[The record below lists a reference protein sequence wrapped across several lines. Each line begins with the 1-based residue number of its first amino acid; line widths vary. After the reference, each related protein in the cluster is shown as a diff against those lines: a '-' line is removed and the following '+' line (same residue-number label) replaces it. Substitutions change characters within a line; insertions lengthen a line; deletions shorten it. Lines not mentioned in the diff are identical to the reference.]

1 MFFHLYCP
9 DVFFWN
15 GKKKKKPIRTWHVT
29 SSSKDDTLGKWS
41 WFSINTFH
49 IDAVQSLSCA
59 RLVSTPRT
67 AARQASLSF
76 TTSWSLLKLM
86 SIESVMPS
94 HHLNLCHPL
103 LLLPSVLSSI
113 RVFSNESA
121 LHIRWAKYCSF
132 GFSISPAMNIQ
143 DWSPSGETSWISF
156 TSIAVWKML
165 SASFK
170 VLSAQSSLQ
179 STSHIR
185 TWLVEKIIVLA
196 IWTFGSKV
204 TSLLF
209 NTRLVWS

>member
-1 MFFHLYCP
+1 M
-9 DVFFWN
+9 
-15 GKKKKKPIRTWHVT
+15 KKKQKTIRTWHVT

-86 SIESVMPS
+86 SIESMMPS

-103 LLLPSVLSSI
+103 LLLPSILSSI

-121 LHIRWAKYCSF
+121 LHIRWAKYCSSS
-132 GFSISPAMNIQ
+132 FSISPAMNIQ

-156 TSIAVWKML
+156 SSPAVWKTGSQCSVFFTVHL
-165 SASFK
+165 SHPYLTTGKNHSFGY
-170 VLSAQSSLQ
+170 VDLWQQSNVSA
-179 STSHIR
+179 
-185 TWLVEKIIVLA
+185 
-196 IWTFGSKV
+196 F
-204 TSLLF
+204 
-209 NTRLVWS
+209 